1 MKKFINLSMI
11 IGLVFTLTFIGC
23 EDRSDLTAPSAPSTG
38 SADFTKLVS
47 IGNSLTAGYQNSS
60 LYQSGQENSFAKL
73 IADQVG
79 TSFAVPYIS
88 EPGIPARL
96 YVNSL
101 YDAQGNLSPD
111 IKSKEGLGSPLNL
124 DYAAPYNNLGI
135 PGAIIYDVID
145 ETDFAA
151 KSTARANPYFQIVLR
166 NQALGA
172 SILKQAINLQPTLL
186 TLWIGNNDVLGYAT
200 SGGTRGTDITG
211 TLPTDVNVFNTLYTQ
226 IIGGLLQ
233 ANPNLKIA
241 TANIPNIK
249 AIPFFTTV
257 GARVA
262 QAITAAQ
269 AANPQV
275 QGLVYFMGDNVT
287 FNVATPADLASYKV
301 LLTLVSSPAAAK
313 IGQPFNWYETVGASV
328 PPNVD
333 VNFPFGVT
341 PQNPWPNAYI
351 LDQVEIGNVET
362 ATTAFNQTIA
372 NTVAA
377 NPNNMVLVNI
387 FSEFNVI
394 ASKSGPSGEGY
405 VTQGVRVKADFI
417 SGGLFSLDGVHPTNL
432 GHGIVANMFINAINA
447 KWGASIPEVSIASL
461 SGGVPLSKSVQYNA
475 INNIKFPSNFLEN
488 LYF

>member
-135 PGAIIYDVID
+135 PGSIIYDVVD

-186 TLWIGNNDVLGYAT
+186 TLWIGNNDVLGYAI
-200 SGGTRGTDITG
+200 SGGTKGTDITG
-211 TLPTDVNVFNTLYTQ
+211 TLPTDANVFNTLYTQ

-241 TANIPNIK
+241 TANIPNVK

-257 GARVA
+257 GAQVA
-262 QAITAAQ
+262 QRLTAAQ
-269 AANPQV
+269 APGIA
-275 QGLVYFMGDNVT
+275 YFMGDNQTVNFAST
-287 FNVATPADLASYKV
+287 ADLASYEV
-301 LLTLVSSPAAAK
+301 LLTLVSSSAATK
-313 IGQPFNWYETVGASV
+313 IGQPFNWYETQEVSV

-333 VNFPFGVT
+333 VTKPFGGME
-341 PQNPWPNAYI
+341 NPWPNAYI

-377 NPNNMVLVNI
+377 NPNNMVLVNT
-387 FSEFNVI
+387 FAEFNII
-394 ASKSGPSGEGY
+394 ASKSGPNGEGY
-405 VTQGVRVKADFI
+405 VTQGVRVKSDFI